1 VKGIGGIIVY
11 LLLIIGA
18 VAMLMPFAW
27 MVVTSIKLPSEVEQW
42 PPQWGTKNF
51 LSKREV
57 KVIKEY
63 SSNTLVLNIDDD
75 AFLRGKVHV
84 LFASNPMYSDDIPK
98 EKFNLVY
105 EKYKALFSKKPSDF
119 ENTGDFIAYQLKTL
133 EGYLAKTKF
142 HDTVISSIEKS
153 LGYLSTIS
161 RMINIRVKN
170 AKDKGELASYV
181 KRLQS
186 SLAELK
192 LKMEDIYSAVSLHLT
207 EREIEEVLKH
217 YSDFENHIKPSPDIQ
232 TKQAKLLLRFVDLK
246 ALKPLDSSFKPYS
259 AYMDIFNVLKEIQK
273 GRFRGKELV
282 ARFKTKDE
290 KYESLKNAFSKDYPW
305 IWKKI
310 REKAKKSPEALWNT
324 IASLLESKKEKE
336 NEEILSEIENRLS
349 SSAAATIVV
358 LQDIEELVEKCF
370 DVAYGKNINFES
382 YMKYDRVEDFVNNY
396 TEDVLE
402 VAKNMDE
409 YKEFYKMEG
418 LKTSLNAIKSIA
430 KRLKKN
436 LSVDPMSL
444 IKKVYYMDR
453 RYKKEVDDVKSR
465 YIDSVDTMV
474 ILKNPAPDVIKSVK
488 TLIFKG
494 KDMTKENIS
503 IDLSVH
509 SINFYDD
516 NVRVAVFFSFGEI
529 VKNIFQNYIDAWHA
543 APFGRYYINTV
554 FVASVTT
561 ICEVILA
568 SMAAFAFAILKF
580 PGRDFIFSLF
590 LATMMVP
597 GEVLLVPNFITITK
611 LGWIDTYYAL
621 IIPWI
626 VSVFAIFLIR
636 QHFLTLPRELYDA
649 SKIDGCSSWRYLWTI
664 AVPLSKPVIIT
675 GALLKFVGSWNA
687 FLWVLIVTNSDKYR
701 TLPVGLHTFSSE
713 AGTVYNQLMAAST
726 FSVLPVILLFLF
738 LQKYFIRGIAR
749 SGLK

>member
-1 VKGIGGIIVY
+1 VKGLGGIIVY

-42 PPQWGTKNF
+42 PPQWGTKNL

-57 KVIKEY
+57 KVVKDY
-63 SSNTLVLNIDDD
+63 SSDTLILNVNDD

-84 LFASNPMYSDDIPK
+84 LFNTNPTYSNSLPK
-98 EKFNLVY
+98 EKFYSIY
-105 EKYKALFSKKPSDF
+105 EKYNDLFSKKPSDF
-119 ENTGDFIAYQLKTL
+119 ENVGDFVAYQLKTL
-133 EGYLAKTKF
+133 EEYLSKTKF
-142 HDTVISSIEKS
+142 HDTVISGIEKALS
-153 LGYLSTIS
+153 YLNTVSK
-161 RMINIRVKN
+161 MINVRVKETED
-170 AKDKGELASYV
+170 KDKLTSYV
-181 KRLQS
+181 KKIQS

-192 LKMEDIYSAVSLHLT
+192 LRMEDIYSMVSLFLT
-207 EREIEEVLKH
+207 NKDVEMALNY
-217 YSDFENHIKPSPDIQ
+217 YSKFDNHIKIAPELRSR
-232 TKQAKLLLRFVDLK
+232 QAKLLLRFVALK
-246 ALKPLDSSFKPYS
+246 AIKPLGDSFKPYL
-259 AYMDIFNVLKEIQK
+259 AYMDTFNALKDVQDK
-273 GRFRGKELV
+273 RFNGNELI
-282 ARFKTKDE
+282 ARFKTKEE
-290 KYESLKNAFSKDYPW
+290 KYESLKKAFAKDYPW
-305 IWKKI
+305 IWESIKE
-310 REKAKKSPEALWNT
+310 RAKKSPSTLWDT
-324 IASLLESKKEKE
+324 IDSILRNKKEKE
-336 NEEILSEIENRLS
+336 NREILSEIENKLGNS
-349 SSAAATIVV
+349 SISSNVV
-358 LQDIEELVEKCF
+358 FQDVEELIKKCL

-382 YMKYDRVEDFVNNY
+382 YMKYTSVSDFVNSY
-396 TEDVLE
+396 TEDVLRIAE
-402 VAKNMDE
+402 SMDE

-430 KRLKKN
+430 KRLEKS
-436 LSVDPMSL
+436 LSVDPMSF
-444 IKKVYYMDR
+444 IKKIYYMD
-453 RYKKEVDDVKSR
+453 KEYSDEYSDIESR
-465 YIDSVDTMV
+465 YIDAVNTMV
-474 ILKNPAPDVIKSVK
+474 VLKNPAPDVIKSVK
-488 TLIFKG
+488 TFIFKG

-503 IDLSVH
+503 IDLSIH
-509 SINFYDD
+509 SVNFYDD
-516 NVRVAVFFSFGEI
+516 SVRVAVFFSFGDI
-529 VKNIFQNYIDAWHA
+529 VKNIFQNYVDAWHA

-561 ICEVILA
+561 ILEVILA
-568 SMAAFAFAILKF
+568 SMAAFAFAILDF
-580 PGRDFIFSLF
+580 PGRDFIFGLF

-621 IIPWI
+621 IVPWI